1 MGRRTWHW
9 SGRLAR
15 IRSPPPLT
23 ASVGRISLEVYDM
36 STPHDASA
44 DTMAGKRD
52 AFLERLLQSTRGTF
66 ELFSIYIG
74 VRLGFYEA
82 LAAGGPLTS
91 VQLASRSATSE
102 RYTREW
108 LEQQTVTGILEVDD
122 EKAEARHRRF
132 SLPAAY
138 VEVLVDQDSL
148 NYLAPLTRLMAG
160 AVHPLASILE
170 AYRTGGGVPYA
181 DYGADLRE
189 GQAGINRAMFLKQLG
204 SEWLPAMPDVHAR
217 LMADPPARIAD
228 LGCGAGW
235 SSIGIAQSYPRV
247 FVDGFD
253 LDEASVDLARG
264 NAEAA
269 GLADRV
275 KFHLRDAGSPE
286 LAGRYD
292 LVTAFECLHDMSQPV
307 SALKVM
313 RHLAGDGGAV
323 LVVEERVGNT
333 FTAAGNDVEWMMYG
347 WSILHCLPV
356 GKADTP
362 SAETGTV
369 LRPNTLRHYANEA
382 GFGRMEVLGIDNLFF
397 RFYRLYS

>member
-1 MGRRTWHW
+1 
-9 SGRLAR
+9 
-15 IRSPPPLT
+15 
-23 ASVGRISLEVYDM
+23 M
-36 STPHDASA
+36 STPNDTPA
-44 DTMAGKRD
+44 DVVAQQRD

-66 ELFSIYIG
+66 EVFSIYIG

-91 VQLASRSATSE
+91 AELASRTGTVE
-102 RYTREW
+102 RYSREW
-108 LEQQTVTGILEVDD
+108 LEQQTVAAIVEVDD
-122 EKAEARHRRF
+122 EKADPRKRRF
-132 SLPAAY
+132 RLPTAY
-138 VEVLVDQDSL
+138 IEVLVDQDSL
-148 NYLAPLTRLMAG
+148 NYLAPLPRLVAG
-160 AVHPLASILE
+160 AVRPLDSLLD

-204 SEWLPAMPDVHAR
+204 SEWLPVIPDVHAR

-228 LGCGAGW
+228 IGAGAGW
-235 SSIGIAQSYPRV
+235 SSIGMAKTYPKV
-247 FVDGFD
+247 LVDGFD
-253 LDEASVDLARG
+253 LDTASVDLARG
-264 NAEAA
+264 NATAA

-275 KFHLRDAGSPE
+275 KFHVRDAGSPE

-307 SALKVM
+307 GALKAM
-313 RHLAGDGGAV
+313 RHLAGDRGAV
-323 LVVEERVGNT
+323 LVVDERVADA

-356 GKADTP
+356 GMADTP

-369 LRPNTLRHYANEA
+369 LRPGTLRRYAEEA
-382 GFGRMEVLGIDNLFF
+382 GFRRVEILPIENLFF
-397 RFYRLYS
+397 RFYRLYA